1 MAMTLRKTGSTL
13 RSNSVPDSWTSS
25 GIDLHLEV
33 DSAVGRRIAIE
44 NALRQAIRDGRL
56 PPGSRLPSSRALAA
70 ELGVARGTVTAA
82 YDQLVA
88 EGYLSTRIGSGTL
101 VAGLPQSRPPAVPPQ
116 RRAPTFRYDLRP
128 GSPDVTAFPTAA
140 WLRATRRALASAP
153 GSAYDYAEPQGRV
166 ELRRALAEYLGRV
179 RGVRAAPEQI
189 VVTSGYVQALA
200 LLTRVLAGAHG
211 PAVIA
216 MEDPGLAYHR
226 NVVRHNGGR
235 VVALPVDAQG
245 ARTDLLSTPEYA
257 DVRAAVLTAAHQ
269 YPMGVTLHPDRR
281 RAAVA
286 WALDRGGLVIEDDYD
301 GEFRYDRQPVGALQ
315 GTAPDHVAYV
325 GTTSKTLGPALRLA
339 WLVLP
344 DRWIEP
350 VVHAK
355 RHTDAHTEVIGQL
368 TLAEMI
374 NSHAYDRHVRSCRLR
389 YRRRRDLLVRRLG
402 SLSARF
408 AVDGI
413 AAGLHVTIM
422 LPDSGPSEPDVL
434 RAAHMRGLA
443 LDGLGDYWHVPG
455 RHPQGVIVGYSTP
468 SESAY
473 PAALDTLVEVLT
485 DGAGKSGAT
494 GAVRG

>member
-140 WLRATRRALASAP
+140 WLRATRRALARAP

-216 MEDPGLAYHR
+216 MEDPG
-226 NVVRHNGGR
+226 
-235 VVALPVDAQG
+235 
-245 ARTDLLSTPEYA
+245 
-257 DVRAAVLTAAHQ
+257 
-269 YPMGVTLHPDRR
+269 
-281 RAAVA
+281 
-286 WALDRGGLVIEDDYD
+286 
-301 GEFRYDRQPVGALQ
+301 
-315 GTAPDHVAYV
+315 
-325 GTTSKTLGPALRLA
+325 
-339 WLVLP
+339 
-344 DRWIEP
+344 
-350 VVHAK
+350 
-355 RHTDAHTEVIGQL
+355 
-368 TLAEMI
+368 
-374 NSHAYDRHVRSCRLR
+374 
-389 YRRRRDLLVRRLG
+389 
-402 SLSARF
+402 
-408 AVDGI
+408 
-413 AAGLHVTIM
+413 
-422 LPDSGPSEPDVL
+422 
-434 RAAHMRGLA
+434 
-443 LDGLGDYWHVPG
+443 
-455 RHPQGVIVGYSTP
+455 
-468 SESAY
+468 
-473 PAALDTLVEVLT
+473 
-485 DGAGKSGAT
+485 
-494 GAVRG
+494 